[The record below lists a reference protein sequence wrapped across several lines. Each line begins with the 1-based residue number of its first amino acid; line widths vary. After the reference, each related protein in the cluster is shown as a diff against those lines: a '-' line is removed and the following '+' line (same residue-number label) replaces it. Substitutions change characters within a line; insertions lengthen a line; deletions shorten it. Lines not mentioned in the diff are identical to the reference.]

1 MTGGRASRGRC
12 RSASTGF
19 LTALL
24 FLRSASCRAYRLP
37 PCALINLCHGSRA
50 DHTSHRLTAV
60 VKPQPAAAG
69 SLQAQRQLG
78 SLNHSPRSPFIPTQV
93 RQEEQTSPSWL
104 GYERSHMRCSAPLQ
118 HHRQGAK
125 AGPQGSRNAPSTGL
139 MQKQARVR
147 LSSSS
152 CGGKTRRGG
161 AEALFLSE
169 QGHVQRGVADS
180 AELGASS
187 QAACSLAQQ
196 RELRLTRSRCS
207 SGRPENWE
215 RRGLSV
221 ALNARCASAA
231 GESCAAAWEAGPQ
244 QDCE

>member
-1 MTGGRASRGRC
+1 AEREAEVLYEVLFDEEFAGG
-12 RSASTGF
+12 
-19 LTALL
+19 LH
-24 FLRSASCRAYRLP
+24 
-37 PCALINLCHGSRA
+37 IRA

-78 SLNHSPRSPFIPTQV
+78 SLNHSPRSPFIPTQ
-93 RQEEQTSPSWL
+93 
-104 GYERSHMRCSAPLQ
+104 
-118 HHRQGAK
+118 HHRQGATK

-196 RELRLTRSRCS
+196 
-207 SGRPENWE
+207 
-215 RRGLSV
+215 
-221 ALNARCASAA
+221 
-231 GESCAAAWEAGPQ
+231 
-244 QDCE
+244 